1 MQCMA
6 RGSNNKSGKITIPA
20 DVFPE
25 KHELV
30 TTNFFAHLGK
40 NVEFLAPNNHIS
52 TKTADI
58 KVDGLIWEMKAPKA
72 ASKRTIENA
81 LRAALRQSSNIIFD
95 LQRTKMHQD
104 KCVAELTRQFELSKK
119 IKRLIIIKKSRQS
132 ITL

>member
-1 MQCMA
+1 MA
-6 RGSNNKSGKITIPA
+6 RGSNNKPGKITVPA

-30 TTNFFAHLGK
+30 TANFFTHLGK
-40 NVEFLAPNNHIS
+40 NVEFLTPSTHIS
-52 TKTADI
+52 AKTADI

-119 IKRLIIIKKSRQS
+119 IKRLIIIKKSRHS
-132 ITL
+132 IVLER